1 MFLFI
6 ILVIYVQNVVKS
18 LRKKFIVED
27 ELPDEVF
34 LELDIEAIEMS
45 IIDIPDS
52 ESDKVF

>member
-1 MFLFI
+1 MFPFI
-6 ILVIYVQNVVKS
+6 ILVIYFQNVVKS

-34 LELDIEAIEMS
+34 LELDIEAIEKS